1 MLILLG
7 WQMKA
12 IAAYRAA
19 VEEELTDAFGL
30 AIEGGYSEE
39 GFDAIQFEIT
49 LNETGQRMI
58 ISCER
63 SEQICVASEDHAPKM
78 WSKG

>member
-63 SEQICVASEDHAPKM
+63 SEQICVATEDHAPKM
-78 WSKG
+78 WRKG